1 MRRARRGPHLID
13 PADLADADSVRP
25 PGGSLIDMHAHSSNL
40 SRDSG
45 VAVGDLIAQ
54 AKRRGLDA
62 ICLTEHN
69 ALWPDAQIRE
79 LGERHAFTVLP
90 GMELGTDMGH
100 VLVFGLPRY
109 HPELL
114 EIEQLRRIVTAE
126 GGVAVQAH
134 PMRYRPGR
142 QPGWGEMREWF
153 DGVEVVN
160 GDHSDTVGATTT
172 RRRWSSAWP
181 RWAAATRTA
190 ARPSAASRPRSPA
203 TSPASTTS
211 CATSPSA
218 RRGRSICAPRGRSG
232 WSRGGRPAA
241 PSAASRRIGPCRPWA
256 LSLRGPRGEEENA
269 SDSSRRDD
277 RGPRLGSHRE
287 PEEGRRAA

>member
-1 MRRARRGPHLID
+1 MRRPRSGPHLID

-45 VAVGDLIAQ
+45 VSVDDLIAQ

-69 ALWPDAQIRE
+69 ALWPDAQVRE
-79 LGERHAFTVLP
+79 LSERHAFTVLP
-90 GMELGTDMGH
+90 GMELGTDVGH

-114 EIEQLRRIVTAE
+114 EIEELRRIVTAE
-126 GGVAVQAH
+126 GAVAVQAH

-142 QPGWGEMREWF
+142 QPGWEEMRRWF

-160 GDHSDTVGATTT
+160 GDHSDTVGGYHHTQAMDLGLAPVGGSDAHSRQAVGRVATAVPGYVAGVYDLVRYIAE
-172 RRRWSSAWP
+172 RRTQPVDMRPP
-181 RWAAATRTA
+181 R
-190 ARPSAASRPRSPA
+190 SVGRPRR
-203 TSPASTTS
+203 
-211 CATSPSA
+211 SA
-218 RRGRSICAPRGRSG
+218 
-232 WSRGGRPAA
+232 GRP
-241 PSAASRRIGPCRPWA
+241 
-256 LSLRGPRGEEENA
+256 LR
-269 SDSSRRDD
+269 
-277 RGPRLGSHRE
+277 RE
-287 PEEGRRAA
+287 P